1 MDLIYYN
8 RVSVLEYIV
17 AIRTA
22 VRIATMYYG
31 LRFEQVHTAMR
42 TPKYKSD
49 RMTSSEP
56 VGLL

>member
-22 VRIATMYYG
+22 VRIETNCYTDFGPNRYI
-31 LRFEQVHTAMR
+31 
-42 TPKYKSD
+42 
-49 RMTSSEP
+49 
-56 VGLL
+56 LLWLFDMALKNLGF